1 MKRVLGCLL
10 VLLLAAPVLAALDV
24 ARLEE
29 IATREVIPEVQM
41 AAGLALVDYYTANK
55 TEAELM
61 DLVANGATE
70 AIRTAAEMALSR
82 LWIGAGKSFE
92 ELIDIVYN
100 RDESSLLRL
109 AAVDA
114 LLEYLIEKE
123 DSTLET
129 IYREGPTPEAR
140 YAGAK
145 AYFHKNRGKFDR
157 ESLEAIC
164 QDDQYTDGY
173 RKAAAELLAGHYLF
187 PPANAKTQAELED
200 QAQLGASEYLRY
212 AASLALSTLL
222 IKSDITKEE
231 LLKKLVSFYLNPG
244 PLSEE
249 YKYAYVRA
257 LAARWAAGL

>member
-10 VLLLAAPVLAALDV
+10 VLLLAAPVLAALDA

-29 IATREVIPEVQM
+29 IATKDVIPEVQM
-41 AAGLALVDYYTANK
+41 AAGLALVDYYAANK
-55 TEAELM
+55 TEAELV

-82 LWIGAGKSFE
+82 VWIGAGKSYE
-92 ELIDIVYN
+92 ELIDIVYW
-100 RDESSLLRL
+100 DEEPLLRL

-114 LLEYLIEKE
+114 LLEYLIEKK

-129 IYREGPTPEAR
+129 IYTLGPTPEAR

-187 PPANAKTQAELED
+187 PPTTAKTQAELED
-200 QAQLGASEYLRY
+200 QAQSGANEYLRY

-222 IKSDITKEE
+222 IQSDMTAEE
-231 LLKKLVSFYLNPG
+231 LLKKLASFYLNPE

-249 YKYAYVRA
+249 YKYAYIRA